1 MSIVSYYA
9 LLISLLRRKSLFTE
23 ILFIIWT
30 TLCVLPYGNRCR
42 QEICMKETQTNMEES
57 ERDTK
62 RDNSEQEKDSDQPR
76 QNEELVPKRDVASVT
91 WT

>member
-9 LLISLLRRKSLFTE
+9 LLFSLLRRKSLFTE

-30 TLCVLPYGNRCR
+30 TLCVLPCGNRCR

-62 RDNSEQEKDSDQPR
+62 RDNSEKEKVSDQPR

>member
-1 MSIVSYYA
+1 
-9 LLISLLRRKSLFTE
+9 
-23 ILFIIWT
+23 
-30 TLCVLPYGNRCR
+30 
-42 QEICMKETQTNMEES
+42 MKETQTNMEES

-76 QNEELVPKRDVASVT
+76 QNEELAPKRDVASVT

>member
-1 MSIVSYYA
+1 
-9 LLISLLRRKSLFTE
+9 
-23 ILFIIWT
+23 
-30 TLCVLPYGNRCR
+30 
-42 QEICMKETQTNMEES
+42 MKETQTNMEES